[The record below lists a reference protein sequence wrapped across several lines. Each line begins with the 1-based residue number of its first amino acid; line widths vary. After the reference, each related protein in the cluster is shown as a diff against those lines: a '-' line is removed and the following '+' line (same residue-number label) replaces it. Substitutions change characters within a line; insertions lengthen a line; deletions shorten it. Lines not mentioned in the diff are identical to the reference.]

1 MNICCGKLHSGSV
14 VMLYYDWCGCCCCL
28 CACAAALTHF
38 LPLPV
43 GSASLSAWF
52 ACLACHATPGSHKSC
67 LAFKCRSSGLAI
79 KQLPLAAHRTLDAAC
94 SISSATPCNSIC
106 PFIISVSIGSWG
118 TWGYYYWPARLALCK
133 LIFRDLAILS
143 VQIVKGNGS

>member
-1 MNICCGKLHSGSV
+1 MWLPLWLLLLFMRMRGSV
-14 VMLYYDWCGCCCCL
+14 DTL
-28 CACAAALTHF
+28 
-38 LPLPV
+38 
-43 GSASLSAWF
+43 SASARRVCLAV
-52 ACLACHATPGSHKSC
+52 CLACHATPGSHKSC

-94 SISSATPCNSIC
+94 SISSATPCDSIC